1 MTLKGKNR
9 YTFILSVFFS
19 AISIFF
25 LVYFLIRLN
34 AILKTDAI
42 PMSLPSP
49 LKENIWAV
57 VFAELCMI
65 AYIPIVS
72 FYIYSHFL
80 KTPSTEIIY
89 FMLFVLGAAI
99 ELFRITLPFEIEQ
112 NTFPRLIV
120 FIGRALFF
128 GRTLVFISI
137 FVSAVAGEP
146 EQRVNAEQNIFIILI
161 VSVTISSIVP
171 INTAGLIL
179 SAPAKS
185 VVPFSVKAG
194 LNSFAIFFYIICAV
208 ATFSTYA
215 IKSWQSENSNY
226 LFLAIDIILVEAGLV
241 ALNTSQILAV
251 AIPGAVFIGVGT
263 FRYLNRLHKLY
274 M

>member
-19 AISIFF
+19 VISICF
-25 LVYFLIRLN
+25 LAYFLIRLN
-34 AILKTDAI
+34 AILKTGAI
-42 PMSLPSP
+42 SISFPPP
-49 LKENIWAV
+49 LKKSIWAV
-57 VFAELCMI
+57 IFAELCMI

-89 FMLFVLGAAI
+89 FMIFLLGAAI
-99 ELFRITLPFEIEQ
+99 ELFRITLPFEIER
-112 NTFPRLIV
+112 NTFPNLLV

-146 EQRVNAEQNIFIILI
+146 EQRVNAEQNIFIALV

-171 INTAGLIL
+171 INTIGLNL
-179 SAPAKS
+179 SAPPKS
-185 VVPFSVKAG
+185 IAPFSLEAG
-194 LNSFAIFFYIICAV
+194 LNSFAIFFYIICAA

-215 IKSWQSENSNY
+215 IKSWQSENPNY

-241 ALNTSQILAV
+241 ALNSSEILAA
-251 AIPGAVFIGVGT
+251 AIPGAISIGAGT
-263 FRYLNRLHKLY
+263 FRYLNRLHKVY